1 MSTAV
6 LYIYQGVLRH
16 SQKMMHVECSA
27 IYMYIYQGV
36 LRHSEKMMHVD
47 CSGIHLPGSAEA

>member
-1 MSTAV
+1 MSNAV

-16 SQKMMHVECSA
+16 SEKIMHA
-27 IYMYIYQGV
+27 
-36 LRHSEKMMHVD
+36 D